1 MKSILSHIISF
12 LLIVTA
18 ASAATMPKQEVNFS
32 GNGETVVESSQ
43 TAKPLLSVYHK
54 SLFQMFEIS
63 LPESHI
69 EAFKSDVSTGEMAS
83 TILNSKCRFEQ
94 RIFSSRSDDALVILL
109 TSDGDQPI
117 NQKIKFHAPT
127 NRGKKQDF
135 STRTQF
141 TAVADGIEIHS
152 AFNKPVADGDK
163 NLYGSESFV
172 KVVADGGKLAITN
185 DEITLT
191 KCSQL
196 LLVITS
202 KPLLSLANPA
212 LEELRKNADNIV
224 SGVTETTTSKKS
236 KNKSSIAY
244 NTLFKRNIPFHN
256 AACKTVSLTLKTGN
270 NIDTEIGNLY
280 NSLYY
285 KGICYGNI
293 QNIEQDNFSALPKL
307 SNLTKAQI
315 QSSFYFDY
323 YLYTLDTD
331 FLRDKVL
338 PYMMT
343 TYDALEKTL
352 KATDDFGFYVI
363 AKDCPTIDVT
373 ASIFFLRDL
382 VTACNVLMEHQ
393 EKVTRMQEM
402 LAKLPPFKIDINE
415 DFRRNLYGDIANKT
429 DYTEVSHLLGLFYRN
444 DPIITR
450 NYDIREACRTSI
462 ETCLANRKQQ
472 NLKGIDMGFLQ
483 LALSSAA
490 LGDSKTTYRLLC
502 DARQDW
508 DKAGSRELVPIIK
521 KMLVQSYYSP
531 ESSRTYL
538 NILPATPDDWTN
550 GELTGMPVRGGLT
563 IQELTWDESG
573 EIRATIE
580 SRTDMKLDVY
590 VRGHFIKQFD
600 LTPGTT
606 ETITVRKK

>member
-1 MKSILSHIISF
+1 MKKIYPLLISF
-12 LLIVTA
+12 LIALT
-18 ASAATMPKQEVNFS
+18 ASAATQPKSEVNFC
-32 GNGETVVESSQ
+32 GNGKTVVECSQ
-43 TAKPLLSVYHK
+43 TAKPLLSVYYK

-69 EAFKSDVSTGEMAS
+69 ETFNSDVSTGEIAS

-94 RIFSSRSDDALVILL
+94 RVFTSRNDDALIILL
-109 TSDGDQPI
+109 TSNGDQPI

-127 NRGKKQDF
+127 NRGKKQEF
-135 STRTQF
+135 STRTQL

-152 AFNKPVADGDK
+152 AFNKPVADGET
-163 NLYGSESFV
+163 NLYGSESYV
-172 KVVADGGKLAITN
+172 KVISDGGKLDISN

-191 KCSQL
+191 KCNQA

-202 KPLLSLANPA
+202 KPLQSLASPA
-212 LEELRKNADNIV
+212 LAELHKNADAI
-224 SGVTETTTSKKS
+224 VTEATASVTSKKS
-236 KNKSSIAY
+236 KNRSSVAY
-244 NTLFKRNIPFHN
+244 NTLFQRNIPFHN
-256 AACKTVSLTLKTGN
+256 AACKTVSLTLNTGN

-323 YLYTLDTD
+323 YLYTLDTE

-352 KATDDFGFYVI
+352 RATDDFGFYVI

-382 VTACNVLMEHQ
+382 VTTCNVLMEHQ
-393 EKVTRMQEM
+393 EKVARMQEI

-415 DFRRNLYGDIANKT
+415 DFRRNLYGDITNKT

-450 NYDIREACRTSI
+450 NYDIRESCKTSI
-462 ETCLANRKQQ
+462 ETCIANRKQQ
-472 NLKGIDMGFLQ
+472 NIKGIDTGFLQ

-490 LGDSKTTYRLLC
+490 LGDSKTTYQLLC

-531 ESSRTYL
+531 ESSRTYI
-538 NILPATPDDWTN
+538 NILPATPDAWTN
-550 GELTGMPVRGGLT
+550 GELSGMPVRGGLT
-563 IQELTWDESG
+563 MQELTWDESG
-573 EIRATIE
+573 EIKATIE
-580 SRTDMKLDVY
+580 SRTKMKLDVY
-590 VRGHFIKQFD
+590 VRGNFIKQFD
-600 LTPGTT
+600 LTPGTP